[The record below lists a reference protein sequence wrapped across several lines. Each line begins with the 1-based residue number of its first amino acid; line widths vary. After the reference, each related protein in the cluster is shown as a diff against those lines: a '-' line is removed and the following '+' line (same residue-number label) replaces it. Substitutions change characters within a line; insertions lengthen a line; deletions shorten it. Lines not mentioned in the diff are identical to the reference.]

1 MGGRF
6 EIRDQSVRGSSYA
19 IYFQPEFAQT
29 RETTTMTFCSLQNR
43 VQLLTKCVAALASKL
58 SSHSFSYLEQFPEA
72 VLLSDR
78 PAAQDEV

>member
-6 EIRDQSVRGSSYA
+6 EIRNQSVRGSFHA
-19 IYFQPEFAQT
+19 IYRQPEFAQIWERMPMST
-29 RETTTMTFCSLQNR
+29 LQNR
-43 VQLLTKCVAALASKL
+43 VRLLAKSVAALASKL

-78 PAAQDEV
+78 PTAQDKV